1 MSTNKCIKSYTH
13 TKYIDPLSM
22 KFKMLCRTVVK
33 FPLIFNTHR
42 KYCFKLFRS
51 TRNPKKNWY
60 GAHFFS
66 IFFFLLQSMWH
77 CLRNIQSICLFCM
90 MLNDSVR
97 EKEKKNGTRS
107 WCNAK
112 YNGISWSKLL
122 EFRGISFFSWNGR
135 IQFFFISQKMIAFIR
150 DEKLQDI
157 KLFLWIVYYL
167 LSNRKIRCLSAFIFI
182 FSTRLTKGFQIH
194 FQLARPS

>member
-1 MSTNKCIKSYTH
+1 MVTVKHTETNQFGCDNIEEKIICSKNQEFKKNAKMSTNKCIKSYTH

-66 IFFFLLQSMWH
+66 IFFFYHRVCDIVCEIFKVFVSFVWCWMILCERKKKKTEHVADVMP
-77 CLRNIQSICLFCM
+77 NIM
-90 MLNDSVR
+90 EYHEAN
-97 EKEKKNGTRS
+97 
-107 WCNAK
+107 
-112 YNGISWSKLL
+112 Y
-122 EFRGISFFSWNGR
+122 
-135 IQFFFISQKMIAFIR
+135 
-150 DEKLQDI
+150 
-157 KLFLWIVYYL
+157 
-167 LSNRKIRCLSAFIFI
+167 
-182 FSTRLTKGFQIH
+182 
-194 FQLARPS
+194 